1 MKTTFKKTLSLLFVL
16 MLLVSVF
23 AMTAAATEAEEPELA
38 DVEIAQ
44 VVRPGEEVVLTPRGS
59 DEPVVVMSGTEPA
72 KEGTAENADG
82 VANSAGDASASG
94 GNTWIIIVAAAAV
107 VAVIAVVVVKSK
119 KK

>member
-23 AMTAAATEAEEPELA
+23 AVTAATEAEEPELA
-38 DVEIAQ
+38 DVEIVEAELPQ
-44 VVRPGEEVVLTPRGS
+44 EEIELIPGSSE
-59 DEPVVVMSGTEPA
+59 EPVVVMSGTAPA
-72 KEGTAENADG
+72 NEGPAENADA
-82 VANSAGDASASG
+82 VANSAEDASASG

-107 VAVIAVVVVKSK
+107 VAVIAVVGVKSK